1 MPVRSP
7 FLDLAR
13 QGRRLTPVWL
23 VIVLA
28 LAIWFLSIVVRG
40 VFAEAFAPDAGQST
54 ALGSAL
60 AFAPAVVVAYGL
72 RVLLA
77 WLWVRQYEGRGI
89 ATLGLHREHAVI
101 RLLTGFAAGAALF
114 GVVVAVLAATGSL
127 RLVDGPPTSQGTAAL
142 GGVLVV
148 VVAWLVQAGG
158 EEVLFRGFLL
168 QGIGSRSLWLGI
180 AVQAVLFAVA
190 HQQALGSPVALLNLV
205 LFAVLAALWALRQG
219 SLWGVIGFHAA
230 WNWVQGNVA
239 GIAVSG
245 NEAPGGALVRLV
257 PDGPAALSGGAF
269 GAEGSLVV
277 TAVLLTATAAAG
289 WSLRRVTVRA

>member
-1 MPVRSP
+1 M
-7 FLDLAR
+7 L
-13 QGRRLTPVWL
+13 
-23 VIVLA
+23 
-28 LAIWFLSIVVRG
+28 
-40 VFAEAFAPDAGQST
+40 
-54 ALGSAL
+54 
-60 AFAPAVVVAYGL
+60 
-72 RVLLA
+72 
-77 WLWVRQYEGRGI
+77 
-89 ATLGLHREHAVI
+89 
-101 RLLTGFAAGAALF
+101 
-114 GVVVAVLAATGSL
+114 
-127 RLVDGPPTSQGTAAL
+127 
-142 GGVLVV
+142 
-148 VVAWLVQAGG
+148 
-158 EEVLFRGFLL
+158 
-168 QGIGSRSLWLGI
+168 